1 MLVPGK
7 VQVHLHHVRLQG
19 RGLGTVEIPLKWK
32 YRCPKPKGGNPS
44 RGNGNSGQPVRGTP
58 PKGLRKRPKGKTSFK

>member
-1 MLVPGK
+1 
-7 VQVHLHHVRLQG
+7 
-19 RGLGTVEIPLKWK
+19 VEIPLKLK
-32 YRCPKPKGGNPS
+32 YRSQKTKGTNAR